1 MLCGDG
7 QDGGL
12 TRQPELGRGLAD
24 ASEEM
29 LRLALH
35 GALGA
40 GLVRGA
46 GRAARRVPLQPAA
59 QPRVRVR
66 VRVRAARAELQL
78 TFSIVAIW

>member
-1 MLCGDG
+1 MLSGDG

-12 TRQPELGRGLAD
+12 TREPELGRGLAD

-66 VRVRAARAELQL
+66 VRAARAELQL

>member
-1 MLCGDG
+1 MLSGDG

-12 TRQPELGRGLAD
+12 TREPELGRGLAD

-46 GRAARRVPLQPAA
+46 GRAARRVPLQRAA
-59 QPRVRVR
+59 QPN
-66 VRVRAARAELQL
+66 AGQGQGQGQG
-78 TFSIVAIW
+78 